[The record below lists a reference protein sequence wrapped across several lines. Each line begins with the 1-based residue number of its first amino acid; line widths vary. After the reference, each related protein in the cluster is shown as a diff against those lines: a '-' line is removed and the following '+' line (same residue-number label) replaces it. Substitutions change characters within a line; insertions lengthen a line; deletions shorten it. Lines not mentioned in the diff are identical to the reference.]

1 MTDRIGVGVIGTGF
15 MGRCHALAW
24 RAVRAIFDD
33 VPQPDLIAVC
43 DVVSTAARAAAEAFG
58 FDRAVGDWHELVADP
73 MIEAISITTPNALHR
88 EMAVAALGA
97 GKHVWCEKPMAL
109 TLADAEA
116 MADAARGSAG
126 RTILGYN
133 YARNP
138 LIGEAR
144 RLIADG
150 TIGRVFHVRGI
161 VDEDYSADPDLPW
174 SWRLTR
180 EQAGLGALGDLGC
193 HLIAMLQVLVGPIL
207 QVQGDCAVVHADR
220 PVPDRTGERGS
231 VDNEDLAQALVRFAN
246 GASGVIAASRVAWGR
261 KNRIAWEVHGSKGM
275 LCFDQER
282 MNELGLFV
290 AEGPGAIRGFRTIL
304 AGPQHPPFG
313 RFCPAPGHGLGF
325 NDLKVIEA
333 AALLH
338 AIRTGGQ
345 AALDF
350 EDGLQVE
357 RTIHAIARAGGGAA
371 WVGTGV

>member
-33 VPQPDLIAVC
+33 VPRPELIAIC
-43 DVVSTAARAAAEAFG
+43 DVVPEAAGVAADTFGFGHAAA
-58 FDRAVGDWHELVADP
+58 DWHELVADP
-73 MIEAISITTPNALHR
+73 AIAVISITTPNALHR
-88 EMAVAALGA
+88 EMAVAALAA

-116 MADAARGSAG
+116 MAEAARTAAG

-138 LIGEAR
+138 LINEAQ

-150 TIGRVFHVRGI
+150 AIGRVFHVRGI

-180 EQAGLGALGDLGC
+180 DQAGLGALGDLGC
-193 HLIAMLQVLVGPIL
+193 HLIAMLQVLVGPIT

-220 PVPDRTGERGS
+220 PIPDRPGKRGI
-231 VDNEDLAQALVRFAN
+231 VDNEDLGQALVHFAN

-261 KNRIAWEVHGSKGM
+261 KNRIAWEVHGSKGT

-282 MNELGLFV
+282 MNELALFT
-290 AEGPGAIRGFRTIL
+290 ADGPAAGRGFRTIL

-333 AALLH
+333 ATLLQ
-338 AIRTGGQ
+338 AIRTGSR
-345 AALDF
+345 AVLDF
-350 EDGLQVE
+350 EDGLHVE
-357 RTIHAIARAGGGAA
+357 RTIHAIARAGEAAA
-371 WVGTGV
+371 WVRIRP